1 MKNRLI
7 EIRSKFHEL
16 REAGAIRP
24 DHHARAGAFDVM
36 LEQAI
41 DLAGE
46 PAPVDPVDVRLTRI
60 EAALELI
67 DADVTKITDK
77 LHTA

>member
-16 REAGAIRP
+16 AEAGAIRP
-24 DHHARAGAFDVM
+24 DHQARAGAFDVM

-41 DLAGE
+41 NAAGE
-46 PAPVDPVDVRLTRI
+46 PASVDPIDDRLARI
-60 EAALELI
+60 EACVSGISANLI
-67 DADVTKITDK
+67 ATIAPVTP
-77 LHTA
+77 